1 MVLQPAINQQS
12 LADFRALNMCGLAGW
27 ALACNPSCTQPVPRS
42 HSRECTSLR
51 TPSPYGQLKC
61 FSLELPSFF
70 GRNALIW
77 RVFAEISMCC
87 TSALQGVATL
97 SSVSSN
103 EEIGEQRC
111 RLNYTSPRLGS
122 VQPLPVVEVQEQ
134 TKPCMAGQRVQV
146 WLSLRTLTRSKVWSS
161 VRQETSFIA
170 KSIQKNA
177 TNPCDVSRQRLSIL
191 SLRDVNPRQ
200 VVLPIT
206 QWARTALLRGSYYE
220 TSDLHFCS
228 VSSFAGRCMY
238 KARGS
243 IQSRRDFAIGSS
255 DRRVTQ
261 NCLRAYSKNL
271 NALTVP
277 LLWGGFLRF
286 PIPFQSRHLQKD
298 ITCSTK
304 S

>member
-1 MVLQPAINQQS
+1 MLLQPAINQQS
-12 LADFRALNMCGLAGW
+12 LADFRALNLCGLGGW
-27 ALACNPSCTQPVPRS
+27 ALACKLKRTQSVPLS
-42 HSRECTSLR
+42 HLRECTGLR

-61 FSLELPSFF
+61 FDLELPNFF
-70 GRNALIW
+70 ARYTLIW
-77 RVFAEISMCC
+77 RNFAEIGLRFS
-87 TSALQGVATL
+87 SALQGVL
-97 SSVSSN
+97 KLPSVSSN
-103 EEIGEQRC
+103 VKTGEQKC
-111 RLNYTSPRLGS
+111 QPSYTSS
-122 VQPLPVVEVQEQ
+122 QWVSAQPLPVVEIQEQ
-134 TKPCMAGQRVQV
+134 TKPCMAGQQVPV
-146 WLSLRTLTRSKVWSS
+146 WLSLRTLIRSKVWSS
-161 VRQETSFIA
+161 VWQETSFIA
-170 KSIQKNA
+170 KPVQKSA
-177 TNPCDVSRQRLSIL
+177 TNPCDVSLQRLLTL

-200 VVLPIT
+200 FVLSVS

-243 IQSRRDFAIGSS
+243 IQSRRDFAVGSS
-255 DRRVTQ
+255 DRRVIQ

-286 PIPFQSRHLQKD
+286 PIPFQPRHLQKD